1 MADVYFPFAFVT
13 KLDPHFPQFA
23 QRRGVP
29 LPGCLGDERRCLPA
43 YIHLGLLRNFLRI
56 KSWAVRPAERFS
68 LIVAEEK

>member
-13 KLDPHFPQFA
+13 KLDPHFPPFA

-29 LPGCLGDERRCLPA
+29 LSWCPYDEQRCPPA
-43 YIHLGLLRNFLRI
+43 YIHLGLLRNLFEDKELRGSAGR
-56 KSWAVRPAERFS
+56 KVS